1 VAGRLRLSSANRM
14 TIMPRIF
21 LILFC
26 LMASAASAKEPVFD
40 MHVHLRDGEASLRE
54 YQEDVAASGIKLSG
68 DVLERLGLTPEEKA
82 RIRLENARR
91 IFGR

>member
-1 VAGRLRLSSANRM
+1 
-14 TIMPRIF
+14 
-21 LILFC
+21 
-26 LMASAASAKEPVFD
+26 